1 MKDITYAKKL
11 EMKKQIDD
19 ENGINFSR
27 NIDLSGFTIYKG
39 DNFISFKMIEIDGV
53 QTVVIK
59 YIYVTNKKNLVKL
72 LAFCINMWS
81 GNAVKFIYLLEHRR
95 IQNYTKKCV
104 DLFNEIIISDSH
116 VCVSCL
122 QCCFVAIAQLLHSAS
137 AEVEPLN
144 SAGVVDGS
152 VDE

>member
-59 YIYVTNKKNLVKL
+59 YIYVTSKQNLVKL

-95 IQNYTKKCV
+95 IQNYTKKY
-104 DLFNEIIISDSH
+104 LE
-116 VCVSCL
+116 
-122 QCCFVAIAQLLHSAS
+122 AIGFTVI
-137 AEVEPLN
+137 EENRP
-144 SAGVVDGS
+144 GVWKYDFESTNGF
-152 VDE
+152 DENDILEAYV